1 MKACYDKTAMWK
13 NCLCS
18 ASVHEISAKLKQ
30 VAWLTFYCFC
40 ERRGFEISLTADQKL
55 NSVLPMLSKS
65 CGEKTFILLQVRT
78 LPEEKPNKG
87 LEKLALVC
95 KISYSIDIA

>member
-1 MKACYDKTAMWK
+1 
-13 NCLCS
+13 
-18 ASVHEISAKLKQ
+18 
-30 VAWLTFYCFC
+30 
-40 ERRGFEISLTADQKL
+40 
-55 NSVLPMLSKS
+55 MLSKS

-87 LEKLALVC
+87 LEELALVC